1 LSIRTCPPVGSRYGL
16 ADDQVEQLR
25 ETMGEF
31 EVDRHSVVHPG
42 VVEEVDRSGLS
53 VDPSRLVSTTSRSV
67 TFPATAQGM
76 FRW

>member
-1 LSIRTCPPVGSRYGL
+1 
-16 ADDQVEQLR
+16 
-25 ETMGEF
+25 MGEF

>member
-1 LSIRTCPPVGSRYGL
+1 
-16 ADDQVEQLR
+16 
-25 ETMGEF
+25 MGEF

-76 FRW
+76 FPLVDCSNGWSDSDLMTLSSL